1 MKNLLPKRF
10 ERGYVILLAL
20 VFAGIFATVGTALTG
35 SLFAYGR
42 AERIT
47 VASAKALALAE
58 GALDGAVSKLNQD
71 PSYGGETNTPLGNG
85 MFTVTVATIDTK
97 TKRVT
102 ATGYVPD
109 SQNPT
114 AIKSIKANI
123 GINDS
128 VISFHYGI
136 QSGNGGF
143 FMDNSSSVI
152 GNVFSGGSVIGTSQN
167 YIYGDV
173 ISSGSTGLV
182 YGIHATSSVYA
193 HTIGNASE
201 HTIIDKNAYYYSAT
215 TNTTVSGTS
224 YSNSPDQATTSLP
237 ISDEQI
243 EEWKSE
249 AAARDTAVCSSG
261 AYTID
266 SGSVDLGPIKIP
278 CDLDIKNS
286 AVVTI
291 HGHLWVAGDIIV
303 QNSATVKMASAL
315 GAQNVAL
322 IADNPSDQLTSSKI
336 FVKNTATFQDS
347 GTPGSFVFLISQ
359 NRSAEM
365 GGDEEAFSL
374 SNSASALIAY
384 AAHGLI
390 PLENKVSLKA
400 VTAYKIR
407 LKNSARV
414 TYDSG
419 LPNAVFQS
427 GPGGSWSFVPGTYS
441 ITR

>member
-10 ERGYVILLAL
+10 ERGYIILLAL

-47 VASAKALALAE
+47 VASAEALALAE

-249 AAARDTAVCSSG
+249 AAAGDTAVCSSG

>member
-249 AAARDTAVCSSG
+249 AAAGDTAVCSSG

-374 SNSASALIAY
+374 SNSASALVAY

>member
-10 ERGYVILLAL
+10 ERGYIILLAL

-47 VASAKALALAE
+47 VASAEALALAE

-249 AAARDTAVCSSG
+249 AAAGDTAVCSSG

-374 SNSASALIAY
+374 SNSASALVAY